1 MLSARA
7 YSFRQKSRLAITLSW
22 VSGYTNVVALLA
34 FGSMVSHITGSVT
47 NVGRYLGTGQ
57 FRQASFFAFLVLTFF
72 SGAVISAFL
81 IESAS
86 RHGNPSK
93 YVMPIVLELLLLTGV
108 GLSFLA
114 HPLSELKASAGWTYA
129 LTGLASLSMGVQNA
143 TITKISG
150 SVVRTTHLTGVVT
163 DLGLEGVQ
171 YLSWWHD
178 RLRSRWAGR
187 PGRLLKVSQ
196 RHPTGLRLMLLASIA
211 GSFAFGATVGGLVF
225 AWSPGAVIVPVALF
239 LGWIVLVD
247 LRSPIADI
255 RELDPLS
262 DPELRAHGI
271 IKSLL
276 PAQIGI
282 FRAANVRGVIVSH
295 PYRAPN
301 FQVWV
306 KHLPAHQRV
315 VILAIGVTMRFD
327 ANTVMDIEQAVKT
340 LHDTGRK
347 LVVAGVTVSHF
358 KTLNEYGVARM
369 MDASNLCPDLEFA
382 LARAMAVLELMNE
395 SPPPPRSGP
404 RPVADQGA
412 SSC

>member
-34 FGSMVSHITGSVT
+34 FGAMVSHVTGSVT
-47 NVGRYLGTGQ
+47 NIGRHVSTGQ
-57 FRQASFFAFLVLTFF
+57 FGQAAFFAFLVLTFF

-81 IESAS
+81 IENAG
-86 RHGNPSK
+86 RRGYPSK

-108 GLSFLA
+108 GLSFMA
-114 HPLSELKASAGWTYA
+114 HPLSELKASANWPYV
-129 LTGLASLSMGVQNA
+129 LTGMASVSMGVQNA

-187 PGRLLKVSQ
+187 AGRLLKVSQ

-211 GSFAFGATVGGLVF
+211 GSFVFGATVGGMVF

-247 LRSPIADI
+247 IRSPIADV

-282 FRAANVRGVIVSH
+282 FRAANVRGAIGSH

-306 KHLPAHQRV
+306 KHLPAHQKV

-327 ANTVMDIEQAVKT
+327 ANTVMDIEQAIKT
-340 LHDTGRK
+340 LHNTGRK
-347 LVVAGVTVSHF
+347 LIIAGVTVSHF
-358 KTLNEYGVARM
+358 KALNEHAVARM
-369 MDASNLCPDLEFA
+369 MDVSNLCPDLEFA
-382 LARAMAVLELMNE
+382 LARAMAVLEIL
-395 SPPPPRSGP
+395 SVSSQPPRASR
-404 RPVADQGA
+404 RPAVDQGV
-412 SSC
+412 SS